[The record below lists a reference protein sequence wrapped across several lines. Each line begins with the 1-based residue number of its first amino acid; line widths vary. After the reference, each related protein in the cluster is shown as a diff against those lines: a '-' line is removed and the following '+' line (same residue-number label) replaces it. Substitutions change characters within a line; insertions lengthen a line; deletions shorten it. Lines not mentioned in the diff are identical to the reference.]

1 MNCGL
6 LCDVITFIK
15 NIFKFI
21 YETLSLKNRPVI
33 FICILV
39 AIFMLSLIKIK
50 PKFLYDMLSP
60 LYNNENKEGFNFENL
75 QKIMREESDKDKGL

>member
-21 YETLSLKNRPVI
+21 YETLSLKNRPII
-33 FICILV
+33 FICILAV
-39 AIFMLSLIKIK
+39 MFMLMLIKTK
-50 PKFLYDMLSP
+50 PKFLYDILSP
-60 LYNNENKEGFNFENL
+60 FYDNKNKEGFSFENL